1 MADSGDFNFSN
12 SHSDLMARDARHTMG
27 WRYDPAI
34 VFKAGRG
41 TKLIDVEDNEYF
53 DLTSGM
59 MTMVLGHAH
68 PELTE
73 TLKSQA
79 ELLVHQSSWYTNPW
93 AIELAELLAS
103 TLPDGLE
110 VVNFAVTGSEANEIA
125 FRMALASTGRYDIA
139 SVIKGLHGGSL
150 GVEAVTTIGGKRK
163 MSLGPLMMPAAAPA
177 ILAPHCYRCPINL
190 EYPSCDV
197 ACLATSEELM
207 DHLTSQ
213 SVAGIIAETAL
224 AAGGMIVPPQ
234 EWWPRLAGIA
244 KSWGALL
251 IVDEVQMA
259 PSRTGRMWGFE
270 NYDVTP
276 DIITFGKGMSA
287 GFGLCGTIT
296 TSEIAEHVRGT
307 CGLPWA
313 GTYSGDPFPAAV
325 ALKQLQIILRDG
337 LTERAAQ
344 IGRFINQALM
354 TRIAHFAP
362 IGDIRGIGMYHMLDV
377 VTDKKTKRP
386 DPAMAERI
394 RYNMML
400 NGVCTITLKNFIRFV
415 PPLIITEAEVD
426 DIVGRMEAAI
436 RRAMDGLPRDID
448 FRASS
453 SLAPNERRR
462 TAA

>member
-1 MADSGDFNFSN
+1 MSQPVDFSFSN
-12 SHSDLMARDARHTMG
+12 SHVELMARDARHTMG
-27 WRYDPAI
+27 WRFHPAI

-41 TKLIDVEDNEYF
+41 TKLIDVEDREYY

-79 ELLVHQSSWYTNPW
+79 ELLVHQSSWYSNPW

-125 FRMALASTGRYDIA
+125 FRMAIAATGRHDIV
-139 SVIKGLHGGSL
+139 SVIRGLHGGSL
-150 GVEAVTTIGGKRK
+150 AAEAVTTVGGKRK
-163 MSLGPLMMPAAAPA
+163 TSLGPLMMPASAPA
-177 ILAPHCYRCPINL
+177 ILAPHCYQCPINL
-190 EYPSCDV
+190 EYPACDV

-213 SVAGIIAETAL
+213 SLAGIIAETAL
-224 AAGGMIVPPQ
+224 VAGGMIVPPQ
-234 EWWPRLAGIA
+234 EWWPRLADVA
-244 KSWGALL
+244 KRWGALL
-251 IVDEVQMA
+251 IIDEVQMA
-259 PSRTGRMWGFE
+259 PSRTGRLWGFE

-296 TSEIAEHVRGT
+296 TTEIADRVRGN

-337 LTERAAQ
+337 LTERAAAL
-344 IGRFINQALM
+344 GRFINHALM
-354 TRIAHFAP
+354 TRIAPFEP
-362 IGDIRGIGMYHMLDV
+362 IGDIRGIGMYHMLEV
-377 VTDKKTKRP
+377 VTDRKTKRP
-386 DPAMAERI
+386 DPAMTERI

-400 NGVCTITLKNFIRFV
+400 NGVCTIAVKNFIRFV
-415 PPLIITEAEVD
+415 PPLIITEGEID
-426 DIVGRMEAAI
+426 DIVGRMETAI
-436 RRAMDGLPRDID
+436 RRAIDGLPRDID
-448 FRASS
+448 FGASS
-453 SLAPNERRR
+453 SLAASRRR
-462 TAA
+462 VAA